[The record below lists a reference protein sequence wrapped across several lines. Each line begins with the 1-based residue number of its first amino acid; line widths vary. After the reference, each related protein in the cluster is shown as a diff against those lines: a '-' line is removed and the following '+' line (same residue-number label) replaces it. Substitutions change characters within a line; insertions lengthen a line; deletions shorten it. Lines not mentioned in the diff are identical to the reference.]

1 MKPGIAGGMSAFV
14 NQPAAAHTVNY
25 LLTSG
30 TKHNHEHTLEDL

>member
-1 MKPGIAGGMSAFV
+1 MEPGIEGGISAFV
-14 NQPAAAHTVNY
+14 NQPAAADTANY